1 MPKVSAI
8 PQLVSAQWKTAGIML
23 CLMSGVRSFVGVITH
38 GPPSFTSFRK
48 EKVGSLSN
56 YKDDHNDDF
65 KKTMGLMKT
74 TALHVHHAF

>member
-1 MPKVSAI
+1 MENSRHYV
-8 PQLVSAQWKTAGIML
+8 VFNVW
-23 CLMSGVRSFVGVITH
+23 SFVGMIMDD
-38 GPPSFTSFRK
+38 PPSFTSFRK